1 MEKDDF
7 PVFQNPDSDGGTFF
21 WEGTKDQD
29 TAILVL
35 HGFTATTVEV
45 RPIATFLNDRGFTV
59 LGPLLPGHGIS
70 PEELNKVK
78 FQDWLACVEMNLE
91 TLTSRYK
98 NVFLLGESMGAL
110 LSLWLATNHPAL
122 RGVMIFAPA
131 LRIHGL
137 WRSRLIWPFV
147 KYMKKKR
154 IDLTSPW
161 QGFNV
166 VPLQAAAQLNRLQ
179 AKVRSILHKIHQPI
193 LIFQGKLDHTID
205 PLGSVV
211 VLENVRSTD
220 KELVWLNDSPHV
232 ILLDKQFDLVCD
244 LCLEFIQRTK
254 G

>member
-1 MEKDDF
+1 MDNDAF
-7 PVFQNPDSDGGTFF
+7 TVFQNPSADGGSFL
-21 WEGTKDQD
+21 WEGKQGSD
-29 TAILVL
+29 TAILLL

-45 RPIATFLNDRGFTV
+45 RPMARFLNDHGFTV
-59 LGPLLPGHGIS
+59 QGTLLPGHGVS
-70 PEELNKVK
+70 PEELNKVRY
-78 FQDWLACVEMNLE
+78 QDWIDIVEKNLE
-91 TLTSRYK
+91 TLLARYK
-98 NVFLLGESMGAL
+98 KVYLLGESMGAL
-110 LSLWLATNHPAL
+110 LSLWLAAKTPTL
-122 RGVMIFAPA
+122 TGVMIFAPA
-131 LRIHGL
+131 LRIKGL

-179 AKVRSILHKIHQPI
+179 AKVRSILHKIQQPI
-193 LIFQGKLDHTID
+193 LIIQGKLDHTID
-205 PLGSVV
+205 PMGSLV

-220 KELVWLNDSPHV
+220 KELVWLEDSPHV
-232 ILLDKQFDLVCD
+232 ILLDKQFELVCE